1 MPQRRD
7 RLLQA
12 LGARV
17 RRLREAKSW
26 TQEVL
31 AERADLDRSYIAG
44 IEAGLRNPSVK
55 AAAKLARGLGV
66 SLSELFESVG

>member
-1 MPQRRD
+1 VSPRRD

-44 IEAGLRNPSVK
+44 IEAGLGNPSLK

-66 SLSELFESVG
+66 TLSELFESVG

>member
-55 AAAKLARGLGV
+55 AAAKLARGLGM

>member
-1 MPQRRD
+1 VSPRRD

-66 SLSELFESVG
+66 TLSELFESVG

>member
-1 MPQRRD
+1 MSPRRD

-55 AAAKLARGLGV
+55 AAAKLARGFGV
-66 SLSELFESVG
+66 TLSELFENVR

>member
-1 MPQRRD
+1 MPRRD

-17 RRLREAKSW
+17 KGLREAKSW

-44 IEAGLRNPSVK
+44 IEAGLRNPSVQ

-66 SLSELFESVG
+66 TLSELFESVG

>member
-1 MPQRRD
+1 VSPRRD

-66 SLSELFESVG
+66 TLSELFESVR

>member
-44 IEAGLRNPSVK
+44 IEAGLRNPSVR